1 MEGFSKEEQLMLED
15 YKACLDMLRHEDGR
29 KSQLFT
35 VFFVIQG
42 ALFGLYGLVVQNRI
56 SGGIWLAVVAILLS
70 LLWFLVMERMRAFV
84 DLRYIQ
90 GEQLEKR
97 LKGLNSVRYELALRK
112 EGEVQIMDD
121 KIRLHLYQRVFS
133 ISKHLECLLPII
145 TGAIW
150 LALILVL
157 SSF

>member
-15 YKACLDMLRHEDGR
+15 YKACLDILRHEDGR
-29 KSQLFT
+29 KSHLFT

-42 ALFGLYGLVVQNRI
+42 ALFGLYGLVVQNKV
-56 SGGIWLAVVAILLS
+56 SGGIWLAVIAILLS

-97 LKGLNSVRYELALRK
+97 LKGLNTVRYELSLRN

-121 KIRLHLYQRVFS
+121 KIRLRFYQRVFS
-133 ISKHLECLLPII
+133 ISKHLESLLPII
-145 TGAIW
+145 TGTIW
-150 LALILVL
+150 LALIFIFG
-157 SSF
+157 SF